1 MKRTLKLIFVGL
13 LPWLAGEL
21 VNRTVL
27 FFPVPMLVWNLI
39 LLGLWGFLGYI
50 LIQPGRNVWAQTGLM
65 HLFGAVMLVLNLV
78 QQLAVHAWWPGIL
91 GSAAQLYFI
100 PALQFGMYLVKPF
113 IVFPKVITMDLFWP
127 AYPVAFGIMIVVCL
141 VGARIGKR
149 QKMSND
155 TSR

>member
-1 MKRTLKLIFVGL
+1 
-13 LPWLAGEL
+13 
-21 VNRTVL
+21 
-27 FFPVPMLVWNLI
+27 
-39 LLGLWGFLGYI
+39 
-50 LIQPGRNVWAQTGLM
+50 M

-91 GSAAQLYFI
+91 GGAAQLYFI

-113 IVFPKVITMDLFWP
+113 IVFPEVITMDLFWP